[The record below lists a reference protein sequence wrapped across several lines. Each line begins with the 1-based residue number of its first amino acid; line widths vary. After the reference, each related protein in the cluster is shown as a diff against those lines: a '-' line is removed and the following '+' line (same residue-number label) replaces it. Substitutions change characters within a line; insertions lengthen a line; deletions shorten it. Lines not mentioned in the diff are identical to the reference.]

1 MGVRA
6 SHWTKIKDLFLSD
19 KEEFLL
25 TTVDKGCSRH
35 QLDKPTD
42 DESTT
47 TNRKKLEFW
56 LDETLPFSGNFAVKG
71 MGNMLYT
78 VNLQIIGNDS

>member
-1 MGVRA
+1 MSVMA

-47 TNRKKLEFW
+47 GGGISSKTRRHSADKTRSL
-56 LDETLPFSGNFAVKG
+56 
-71 MGNMLYT
+71 
-78 VNLQIIGNDS
+78 